1 MTSVPAPNP
10 VLASGPEA
18 PEPVASSARDGDA
31 SRALGVHRT
40 AMRRRTAVIVG
51 LVVALVLVAVASMLL
66 GSNRIGVA
74 EVWAGLT
81 RSGSSTDEAI
91 VWGSRIPRTLIG
103 AAVGAALGIAG
114 LLMQGHTRNPLADP
128 GLFGVSSGAGL
139 AVVLG
144 VYVFG
149 VTSTS
154 ATVWFALVGAL
165 VASVVVFSVTIAG
178 SGTASPVPLALAGAA
193 VSALLAALTSFVVL
207 TDQASLDA
215 YRLWVVGS
223 LAARQLDIL
232 GAVWPFLAAGLVLAV
247 LNVRALDALGLGS
260 ELAKG
265 LGENVLVA
273 RLVGLGG
280 ITLLAAGATAAAGPI
295 GFVGL
300 TVPHVARA
308 LVGTGHRW
316 TLPVSGLVGAALV
329 LLADV
334 IGRLIGGFSEV
345 EVGIVLAVIGGP
357 VFVAVARRRSLV
369 SL

>member
-1 MTSVPAPNP
+1 MVRVPAPTPALAAP
-10 VLASGPEA
+10 VRGT
-18 PEPVASSARDGDA
+18 RDPGVGA
-31 SRALGVHRT
+31 AGVHRT
-40 AMRRRTAVIVG
+40 TTRRRTAIVLG
-51 LVVALVLVAVASMLL
+51 MVVALALVVVASMLL
-66 GSNRIGVA
+66 GSNRIGVDR
-74 EVWAGLT
+74 VLAGLMHT
-81 RSGSSTDEAI
+81 GSSTDDAI
-91 VWGSRIPRTLIG
+91 VWGSRIPRTAIG

-128 GLFGVSSGAGL
+128 GLFGVSAGAGL
-139 AVVLG
+139 AVVIG

-149 VTSTS
+149 ITNTGV
-154 ATVWFALVGAL
+154 TVWFALAGAV

-193 VSALLAALTSFVVL
+193 VSALLGALTSFLVL
-207 TDQASLDA
+207 TDRDSLDA

-223 LAARQLDIL
+223 LSGRQIDVLQ
-232 GAVWPFLAAGLVLAV
+232 AVWPFLVAGLVLAV
-247 LNVRALDALGLGS
+247 LNVRSLDALGLGAD
-260 ELAKG
+260 LAKG

-316 TLPVSGLVGAALV
+316 ALPASALLGAALV

-334 IGRLIGGFSEV
+334 IGRLVGSFAEV
-345 EVGIVLAVIGGP
+345 EVGIILAVIGGP

>member
-1 MTSVPAPNP
+1 MPAPSAAL
-10 VLASGPEA
+10 VSA
-18 PEPVASSARDGDA
+18 PDARATDPIA
-31 SRALGVHRT
+31 ALGVHR
-40 AMRRRTAVIVG
+40 AAIRRRVLVITG
-51 LVVALVLVAVASMLL
+51 LVVALAVVAVASMLL
-66 GSNRIGVA
+66 GSNRIGVDQ
-74 EVWAGLT
+74 VLAGLMRT
-81 RSGSSTDEAI
+81 GSSTDEAI

-103 AAVGAALGIAG
+103 ASVGAALGIAG

-139 AVVLG
+139 AVVIG

-149 VTSTS
+149 VTGTG

-193 VSALLAALTSFVVL
+193 VSALLGALTSFVVL
-207 TDQASLDA
+207 TDQDSLDA

-223 LAARQLDIL
+223 LAARQLDVL
-232 GAVWPFLAAGLVLAV
+232 GAVWPFLVAGLLLAV
-247 LNVRALDALGLGS
+247 LNVRALDALGLGT

-316 TLPVSGLVGAALV
+316 TLPVSALVGAALV

>member
-1 MTSVPAPNP
+1 MFSVPAPSP
-10 VLASGPEA
+10 TLASVPEA
-18 PEPVASSARDGDA
+18 RVTDA
-31 SRALGVHRT
+31 TTALGVHRT
-40 AMRRRTAVIVG
+40 AVRRRVLVIAA
-51 LVVALVLVAVASMLL
+51 LVVVLVLVAVASMLL
-66 GSNRIGVA
+66 GSNRIGVDR
-74 EVWAGLT
+74 VLDGLLRT
-81 RSGSSTDEAI
+81 GSTTDEAI

-149 VTSTS
+149 VTSTG
-154 ATVWFALVGAL
+154 ATVWFALGGAL
-165 VASVVVFSVTIAG
+165 VASVVVFSVTVAG
-178 SGTASPVPLALAGAA
+178 SGTASPIPLALAGAA
-193 VSALLAALTSFVVL
+193 VSALLGALTSFVVL
-207 TDQASLDA
+207 TDQDSLDA

-223 LAARQLDIL
+223 LAARQLDVL
-232 GAVWPFLAAGLVLAV
+232 GAVWPFLVAGLVLAV
-247 LNVRALDALGLGS
+247 VNVRALDALGLGS
-260 ELAKG
+260 DLAKG

-334 IGRLIGGFSEV
+334 VGRLIGGFSEV

>member
-1 MTSVPAPNP
+1 MISVPAPIP
-10 VLASGPEA
+10 VLASAPGASVPDPEA
-18 PEPVASSARDGDA
+18 
-31 SRALGVHRT
+31 ALGVHRR
-40 AMRRRTAVIVG
+40 AVRRRVLVIAG
-51 LVVALVLVAVASMLL
+51 LVVVLAVVAVLSMLL
-66 GSNRIGVA
+66 GSNRIGVDQ
-74 EVWAGLT
+74 VLAGLT
-81 RSGSSTDEAI
+81 RTGSGTDEAI

-103 AAVGAALGIAG
+103 ASVGAALGIAG

-149 VTSTS
+149 VSSTG
-154 ATVWFALVGAL
+154 ATVWFALAGAL

-193 VSALLAALTSFVVL
+193 VSALLGALTSFVVL
-207 TDQASLDA
+207 TDQESLDA

-223 LAARQLDIL
+223 LAARQLDVL
-232 GAVWPFLAAGLVLAV
+232 GAVWPFLLTGLVLAL

-260 ELAKG
+260 DLAKG

-300 TVPHVARA
+300 TVPHIARA
-308 LVGTGHRW
+308 VVGTGHRW
-316 TLPVSGLVGAALV
+316 TVPVSALLGAALV
-329 LLADV
+329 LAADV
-334 IGRLIGGFSEV
+334 VGRLVGGFSEI

>member
-1 MTSVPAPNP
+1 MASVPPPPLAVPTAPAALP
-10 VLASGPEA
+10 GAVVEA
-18 PEPVASSARDGDA
+18 T
-31 SRALGVHRT
+31 GVHRRT
-40 AMRRRTAVIVG
+40 TRRRLTILLGLAV
-51 LVVALVLVAVASMLL
+51 VVLGAAVASMLL
-66 GSNRIGVA
+66 GSNHIGVDR
-74 EVWAGLT
+74 VLAGLT
-81 RSGSSTDEAI
+81 RSGSGTDEAI

-114 LLMQGHTRNPLADP
+114 LLMQGHTRNTLADP
-128 GLFGVSSGAGL
+128 GLFGVSAGAGL

-144 VYVFG
+144 VFVFG
-149 VTSTS
+149 VTSTGAS
-154 ATVWFALVGAL
+154 VWFALVGAV
-165 VASVVVFSVTIAG
+165 VASVVVFSVTVAG

-193 VSALLAALTSFVVL
+193 VSALLVL
-207 TDQASLDA
+207 TDQDSLDA

-223 LAARQLDIL
+223 LSGRQLDVL
-232 GAVWPFLAAGLVLAV
+232 VAAWPFMAVGLVLAIW
-247 LNVRALDALGLGS
+247 NTRALDALGLGS

-265 LGENVLVA
+265 LGEDLLTA

-308 LVGTGHRW
+308 VVGTGHRW
-316 TLPVSGLVGAALV
+316 TLPASALLGAALV

-334 IGRLIGGFSEV
+334 VGRLVGGFAEV

>member
-1 MTSVPAPNP
+1 MVSVPAPTP
-10 VLASGPEA
+10 ALASA
-18 PEPVASSARDGDA
+18 PDARAVDPTD
-31 SRALGVHRT
+31 ALGVHR
-40 AMRRRTAVIVG
+40 AAVRRRFLVIVG
-51 LVVALVLVAVASMLL
+51 LLVVLAAVAVASMLL
-66 GSNRIGVA
+66 GSNRIGVDR
-74 EVWAGLT
+74 VLDGLT

-91 VWGSRIPRTLIG
+91 VWGSRIPRTFIG

-139 AVVLG
+139 AVVIG

-149 VTSTS
+149 VTSTG
-154 ATVWFALVGAL
+154 ATVWFALAGAV

-193 VSALLAALTSFVVL
+193 VSALLGALTSFIVL
-207 TDQASLDA
+207 TDQDSLDA

-223 LAARQLDIL
+223 LAARQLDVL
-232 GAVWPFLAAGLVLAV
+232 GAVWPFLVAGLVLAV
-247 LNVRALDALGLGS
+247 LNVRALDALGLGT

-265 LGENVLVA
+265 LGENIVVA

-316 TLPVSGLVGAALV
+316 TLPVSALVGASLV

-334 IGRLIGGFSEV
+334 VGRLVGGFAEV

>member
-1 MTSVPAPNP
+1 MISVPAPTP
-10 VLASGPEA
+10 ALASA
-18 PEPVASSARDGDA
+18 QDARAVDRTD
-31 SRALGVHRT
+31 ALGVHR
-40 AMRRRTAVIVG
+40 AAVRRRVLMIVG
-51 LVVALVLVAVASMLL
+51 LLVVLAAMAVASMLL
-66 GSNRIGVA
+66 GSNRIGVDR
-74 EVWAGLT
+74 VLDGLT

-91 VWGSRIPRTLIG
+91 VWGSRIPRTFIG

-139 AVVLG
+139 AVVIG

-149 VTSTS
+149 VTSTG
-154 ATVWFALVGAL
+154 ATVWFALAGAV

-193 VSALLAALTSFVVL
+193 VSALLGALTSFIVL
-207 TDQASLDA
+207 TDQDSLDA

-223 LAARQLDIL
+223 LAARQLDVL
-232 GAVWPFLAAGLVLAV
+232 GAVWPFLVAGLVLAV
-247 LNVRALDALGLGS
+247 LNVRALDALGLGTD
-260 ELAKG
+260 LAKG

-308 LVGTGHRW
+308 LVGTSHRW
-316 TLPVSGLVGAALV
+316 TLPVSALVGASLV

-334 IGRLIGGFSEV
+334 VGRLVGGFAEV

>member
-1 MTSVPAPNP
+1 M
-10 VLASGPEA
+10 L
-18 PEPVASSARDGDA
+18 
-31 SRALGVHRT
+31 
-40 AMRRRTAVIVG
+40 
-51 LVVALVLVAVASMLL
+51 LVLVIAAVASLLL
-66 GSNRIGVA
+66 GSNRISVDH
-74 EVWAGLT
+74 VLAGLT
-81 RSGSSTDEAI
+81 HTGSSTDDAI
-91 VWGSRIPRTLIG
+91 VWGSRVPRTAIG

-128 GLFGVSSGAGL
+128 GLFGVSAGAGL
-139 AVVLG
+139 AIVVAAS
-144 VYVFG
+144 VFG
-149 VTSTS
+149 VTSS
-154 ATVWFALVGAL
+154 GATVWFALAGAV

-193 VSALLAALTSFVVL
+193 VSALLGALTSFLVL
-207 TDQASLDA
+207 TDQDSLDA

-223 LAARQLDIL
+223 LSGRQLDVL
-232 GAVWPFLAAGLVLAV
+232 QAVWPFLVAGLLLAV
-247 LNVRALDALGLGS
+247 LNVRALDALGLGAD
-260 ELAKG
+260 LAKG

-316 TLPVSGLVGAALV
+316 ALPASALLGAALV
-329 LLADV
+329 LVADV
-334 IGRLIGGFSEV
+334 IGRLVGGFAEV
-345 EVGIVLAVIGGP
+345 EVGIVLAVLGGP

>member
-1 MTSVPAPNP
+1 MPSPET
-10 VLASGPEA
+10 VLTPDRAARTDGP
-18 PEPVASSARDGDA
+18 P
-31 SRALGVHRT
+31 RADGVHRR
-40 AMRRRTAVIVG
+40 AVRRRL
-51 LVVALVLVAVASMLL
+51 LVVVVLVVVLAVAAVASMLL
-66 GSNRIGVA
+66 GSNRLGVDQ
-74 EVWAGLT
+74 VLAGLT
-81 RSGSSTDEAI
+81 RSGSSTAEAV

-149 VTSTS
+149 VTSTG
-154 ATVWFALVGAL
+154 ATVWFALVGAV
-165 VASVVVFSVTIAG
+165 VASVVVFSVTVAG

-193 VSALLAALTSFVVL
+193 VSALLGALTSFIVL
-207 TDQASLDA
+207 TDQESLDA

-223 LAARQLDIL
+223 LAARQLDVL
-232 GAVWPFLAAGLVLAV
+232 AAAAPFLLVGAVLAV
-247 LNVRALDALGLGS
+247 WNTRALDALGLGA

-265 LGENVLVA
+265 LGENVLAA

-316 TLPVSGLVGAALV
+316 TLPVSALVGAALV
-329 LLADV
+329 LVADV
-334 IGRLIGGFSEV
+334 VGRLVGGFSEV
-345 EVGIVLAVIGGP
+345 EVGIVLAVLGGP

>member
-1 MTSVPAPNP
+1 MISVPAPSSA
-10 VLASGPEA
+10 LAPA
-18 PEPVASSARDGDA
+18 PETRVVNPTD
-31 SRALGVHRT
+31 ALGIHRD
-40 AMRRRTAVIVG
+40 AVRRRVLVIVG
-51 LVVALVLVAVASMLL
+51 LVVMLALIAVASMLL
-66 GSNRIGVA
+66 GSNRIGIDRVL
-74 EVWAGLT
+74 AGLT
-81 RSGSSTDEAI
+81 RTGSGTDEAI
-91 VWGSRIPRTLIG
+91 VWGSRIPRTCIG

-139 AVVLG
+139 AVVIG

-149 VTSTS
+149 VTGTG

-193 VSALLAALTSFVVL
+193 VSALLGALTSFVVL
-207 TDQASLDA
+207 TDQDSLDA

-223 LAARQLDIL
+223 LAARQLDVL
-232 GAVWPFLAAGLVLAV
+232 GAVWPFLVAGLVLAV
-247 LNVRALDALGLGS
+247 LNVRALDALGLGTD
-260 ELAKG
+260 LAKG

-308 LVGTGHRW
+308 LAGTGHRW
-316 TLPVSGLVGAALV
+316 ALPVSALVGAALV

-334 IGRLIGGFSEV
+334 VGRLIGGFSEV

>member
-1 MTSVPAPNP
+1 MASVPPPPLAVPTAPAALP
-10 VLASGPEA
+10 GAVIGAS
-18 PEPVASSARDGDA
+18 
-31 SRALGVHRT
+31 GVHRRT
-40 AMRRRTAVIVG
+40 ARRRVAVLLGLAV
-51 LVVALVLVAVASMLL
+51 LVVAAAVASMLL
-66 GSNRIGVA
+66 GSNHIGADRVF
-74 EVWAGLT
+74 AGLM
-81 RSGSSTDEAI
+81 RSGSGTDEAI
-91 VWGSRIPRTLIG
+91 VWGSRVPRTLIG
-103 AAVGAALGIAG
+103 ASVGAALGIAG

-128 GLFGVSSGAGL
+128 GLFGVSAGAGL

-144 VYVFG
+144 VFVFG

-154 ATVWFALVGAL
+154 ASVWFALVGAV
-165 VASVVVFSVTIAG
+165 VASVVVFSVTVAG

-193 VSALLAALTSFVVL
+193 VSALLGALTSFIVL
-207 TDQASLDA
+207 TDQDSLDA

-223 LAARQLDIL
+223 LAARQLDVL
-232 GAVWPFLAAGLVLAV
+232 GAVWPFLVAGLVLAV
-247 LNVRALDALGLGS
+247 LNVRALDALGLGT

-273 RLVGLGG
+273 RLVGLGA

-316 TLPVSGLVGAALV
+316 TLPVSGIVGAALV

-334 IGRLIGGFSEV
+334 VGRLIGGFSEV

>member
-1 MTSVPAPNP
+1 MICVPAPIP
-10 VLASGPEA
+10 ALASTPGASVPDPEA
-18 PEPVASSARDGDA
+18 
-31 SRALGVHRT
+31 ALGMHRR
-40 AMRRRTAVIVG
+40 AVRRRVLVIAG
-51 LVVALVLVAVASMLL
+51 LVVVLAVVAVLSMLL
-66 GSNRIGVA
+66 GSNRIGVDQ
-74 EVWAGLT
+74 VLAGLT
-81 RSGSSTDEAI
+81 RTGSGTDEAI

-103 AAVGAALGIAG
+103 ASVGAALGIAG

-139 AVVLG
+139 AVVVG

-149 VTSTS
+149 ITGTG

-193 VSALLAALTSFVVL
+193 VSALLGALTSFVVL
-207 TDQASLDA
+207 TDQDSLDA

-223 LAARQLDIL
+223 LAARQLDVL
-232 GAVWPFLAAGLVLAV
+232 GAVWPFLVAGLLLAV
-247 LNVRALDALGLGS
+247 LNVRALDALGLGT

-273 RLVGLGG
+273 RLVGLGA

-316 TLPVSGLVGAALV
+316 TLPVSALVGAALV

-357 VFVAVARRRSLV
+357 VFIAVARRRSLV

>member
-1 MTSVPAPNP
+1 MISVPAPSP
-10 VLASGPEA
+10 ALASLPD
-18 PEPVASSARDGDA
+18 ARTTDPIA
-31 SRALGVHRT
+31 ALGAHR
-40 AMRRRTAVIVG
+40 AAVRRRV
-51 LVVALVLVAVASMLL
+51 LVLVGLLAALVVVSVASMLL
-66 GSNRIGVA
+66 GSNRIGVDQ
-74 EVWAGLT
+74 VLAGLT
-81 RSGSSTDEAI
+81 RTGTGTDEAI

-103 AAVGAALGIAG
+103 ASVGAALGVAG

-139 AVVLG
+139 AVVIG

-149 VTSTS
+149 VTSTG
-154 ATVWFALVGAL
+154 ATVWFALVGAV

-193 VSALLAALTSFVVL
+193 VSALLGALTSFVVL

-223 LAARQLDIL
+223 LAARQLDVL
-232 GAVWPFLAAGLVLAV
+232 GAVWPFLVVGLVLAV
-247 LNVRALDALGLGS
+247 GNVRALDALGLGTD
-260 ELAKG
+260 LAKG

-316 TLPVSGLVGAALV
+316 TLPTSALVGAALV

-334 IGRLIGGFSEV
+334 VGRVIGGFSEV

>member
-1 MTSVPAPNP
+1 MAPVP
-10 VLASGPEA
+10 L
-18 PEPVASSARDGDA
+18 PEPVLTPARAARTDTA
-31 SRALGVHRT
+31 PRADGVHRT
-40 AMRRRTAVIVG
+40 AVRRRLLVVAV
-51 LVVALVLVAVASMLL
+51 LVVALVAAAVASMLF
-66 GSNRIGVA
+66 GSNRLGVDQ
-74 EVWAGLT
+74 VIAGLT
-81 RSGSSTDEAI
+81 RTGSSTAEAV

-149 VTSTS
+149 VTSTG
-154 ATVWFALVGAL
+154 ATVWFALAGAV
-165 VASVVVFSVTIAG
+165 VASVVVFSVTVAG

-193 VSALLAALTSFVVL
+193 VSALLGAVTSFIVL
-207 TDQASLDA
+207 TDQDSLDA

-223 LAARQLDIL
+223 LAARQLDVL
-232 GAVWPFLAAGLVLAV
+232 VAAAPFLLVGAVLAV
-247 LNVRALDALGLGS
+247 WNVRALDALGLGA
-260 ELAKG
+260 ELARG

-316 TLPVSGLVGAALV
+316 TLPVSALVGAALV
-329 LLADV
+329 LVADV
-334 IGRLIGGFSEV
+334 VGRLVGGFSEV
-345 EVGIVLAVIGGP
+345 EVGIVLAVLGGP

>member
-1 MTSVPAPNP
+1 MISVPAPTP
-10 VLASGPEA
+10 ALASA
-18 PEPVASSARDGDA
+18 PDARAVDVTD
-31 SRALGVHRT
+31 ALGVHR
-40 AMRRRTAVIVG
+40 AAVRRRVLVIVG
-51 LVVALVLVAVASMLL
+51 LLVVLAAVAVASMLL
-66 GSNRIGVA
+66 GSNRIGVDR
-74 EVWAGLT
+74 VLDGLT

-91 VWGSRIPRTLIG
+91 VWGSRIPRTFIG

-139 AVVLG
+139 AVVIG

-149 VTSTS
+149 VTSTG
-154 ATVWFALVGAL
+154 ATVWFALVGAV

-193 VSALLAALTSFVVL
+193 VSALLGALTSFVVL
-207 TDQASLDA
+207 TDQDSLDA

-223 LAARQLDIL
+223 LAARHLDVL
-232 GAVWPFLAAGLVLAV
+232 GAVWPFLVAGLVLAV
-247 LNVRALDALGLGS
+247 LNVRALDALGLGTD
-260 ELAKG
+260 LAKG
-265 LGENVLVA
+265 LGENIVVA

-316 TLPVSGLVGAALV
+316 TLPVSALVGASLV

-334 IGRLIGGFSEV
+334 VGRLVGGFAEV

>member
-1 MTSVPAPNP
+1 MIRVPAPSP
-10 VLASGPEA
+10 ALVPTAGA
-18 PEPVASSARDGDA
+18 PAADRPD
-31 SRALGVHRT
+31 ALGVHRT
-40 AMRRRTAVIVG
+40 AVRRRLAVVVG
-51 LVVALVLVAVASMLL
+51 LVVVLGVVMVASMLL
-66 GSNRIGVA
+66 GSNRIGVDQ
-74 EVWAGLT
+74 VLAGLT
-81 RSGSSTDEAI
+81 RTGSGTDEAI
-91 VWGSRIPRTLIG
+91 VWGSRVPRTLIG

-149 VTSTS
+149 VSSTG
-154 ATVWFALVGAL
+154 ATVWFALAGAL

-193 VSALLAALTSFVVL
+193 VSALLGALTSFVVL
-207 TDQASLDA
+207 TDQESLDA

-223 LAARQLDIL
+223 LAARQLDVL
-232 GAVWPFLAAGLVLAV
+232 GAVWPFLLTGLVLAL

-300 TVPHVARA
+300 TVPHIARA
-308 LVGTGHRW
+308 VVGTGHRW
-316 TLPVSGLVGAALV
+316 TVPVSALLGAALV
-329 LLADV
+329 LAADV
-334 IGRLIGGFSEV
+334 VGRLVGGFSEI

>member
-1 MTSVPAPNP
+1 MISVPAPSP
-10 VLASGPEA
+10 TLASA
-18 PEPVASSARDGDA
+18 PVARAVDPADAR
-31 SRALGVHRT
+31 GVHR
-40 AMRRRTAVIVG
+40 AAVRRRLLVIG
-51 LVVALVLVAVASMLL
+51 LLVLVLVAAAVASMLL
-66 GSNRIGVA
+66 GSNRIGVDR
-74 EVWAGLT
+74 VLAGLT
-81 RSGSSTDEAI
+81 RSGSGTDEAI

-103 AAVGAALGIAG
+103 AAIGAALGIAG

-149 VTSTS
+149 VTSTG

-193 VSALLAALTSFVVL
+193 VSALLGALTSFVVL

-223 LAARQLDIL
+223 LAARQLDVL
-232 GAVWPFLAAGLVLAV
+232 GAVWPFLVVGLVLAV
-247 LNVRALDALGLGS
+247 ANVRALDALGLGTD
-260 ELAKG
+260 LAKG
-265 LGENVLVA
+265 LGENVVVA

-316 TLPVSGLVGAALV
+316 TLPVSALVGASLV
-329 LLADV
+329 LVADV
-334 IGRLIGGFSEV
+334 VGRLVGGFSEV

>member
-1 MTSVPAPNP
+1 MISVPAPIP
-10 VLASGPEA
+10 ALASA
-18 PEPVASSARDGDA
+18 PDARAVDLTD
-31 SRALGVHRT
+31 ALGVHR
-40 AMRRRTAVIVG
+40 AAVRRRVLVIVG
-51 LVVALVLVAVASMLL
+51 LLVVLAAVAVASMLL
-66 GSNRIGVA
+66 GSNRIGVDR
-74 EVWAGLT
+74 VLDGLT
-81 RSGSSTDEAI
+81 RTGSSTDEAI
-91 VWGSRIPRTLIG
+91 VWGSRIPRTFIG

-139 AVVLG
+139 AVVIG

-149 VTSTS
+149 VTSTG
-154 ATVWFALVGAL
+154 ATVWFALAGAV

-193 VSALLAALTSFVVL
+193 VSALLGALTSFVVL
-207 TDQASLDA
+207 TDQDSLDA

-223 LAARQLDIL
+223 LAARQLDVL
-232 GAVWPFLAAGLVLAV
+232 GAVWPFLVAGLVLAV
-247 LNVRALDALGLGS
+247 LNVRALDALGLGT

-265 LGENVLVA
+265 LGENIVVA

-316 TLPVSGLVGAALV
+316 TLPVSALVGASLV

-334 IGRLIGGFSEV
+334 VGRLVGGFAEV

-357 VFVAVARRRSLV
+357 MFVAVARRRSLV

>member
-1 MTSVPAPNP
+1 MISVPAPTP
-10 VLASGPEA
+10 ALASA
-18 PEPVASSARDGDA
+18 PDARAVDPTDA
-31 SRALGVHRT
+31 FGVHR
-40 AMRRRTAVIVG
+40 AAVRRRVLVIVG
-51 LVVALVLVAVASMLL
+51 LLVVLAAVAVASMLL
-66 GSNRIGVA
+66 GSNRIGVDR
-74 EVWAGLT
+74 VLDGLT

-91 VWGSRIPRTLIG
+91 VWGSRIPRTFIG

-139 AVVLG
+139 AVVIG

-149 VTSTS
+149 VTSTG
-154 ATVWFALVGAL
+154 ATVWFALAGAV

-193 VSALLAALTSFVVL
+193 VSALLGALTSFIVL
-207 TDQASLDA
+207 TDQDSLDA

-223 LAARQLDIL
+223 LAARQLDVL
-232 GAVWPFLAAGLVLAV
+232 GAVWPFLVAGLVLAV
-247 LNVRALDALGLGS
+247 LNVRALDALGLGT

-265 LGENVLVA
+265 LGENIVVA

-316 TLPVSGLVGAALV
+316 TLPVSALVGASLV

-334 IGRLIGGFSEV
+334 VGRLVGGFAEV

>member
-1 MTSVPAPNP
+1 MPPPVPVVTDARSTVVSAAVGSV
-10 VLASGPEA
+10 
-18 PEPVASSARDGDA
+18 
-31 SRALGVHRT
+31 GVHRAT
-40 AMRRRTAVIVG
+40 LRRRAL
-51 LVVALVLVAVASMLL
+51 LVVAMVLALAVTVVLSMVL
-66 GSNRIGVA
+66 GSNQIGTGRVL
-74 EVWAGLT
+74 AGLLHT
-81 RSGSSTDEAI
+81 GSSTDEAI
-91 VWGSRIPRTLIG
+91 VWGSRVPRTLIG
-103 AAVGAALGIAG
+103 ATVGAALGVAG

-128 GLFGVSSGAGL
+128 GLFGVSAGAGL

-149 VTSTS
+149 ITSTGV
-154 ATVWFALVGAL
+154 TVWFALAGAV

-193 VSALLAALTSFVVL
+193 VSALLGAVTSFIVL
-207 TDQASLDA
+207 TDQDSLDA

-223 LAARQLDIL
+223 LSGRQLDVL
-232 GAVWPFLAAGLVLAV
+232 GATWPFLVVGLVLAV
-247 LNVRALDALGLGS
+247 ANVRALDALGLGTD
-260 ELAKG
+260 LARG
-265 LGENVLVA
+265 LGENLLVA

-316 TLPVSGLVGAALV
+316 ALPASALLGAALV

-334 IGRLIGGFSEV
+334 IGRLIGGFAEV

-369 SL
+369 AL

>member
-1 MTSVPAPNP
+1 MISVPPPTTA
-10 VLASGPEA
+10 LASSPDVRRTTPA
-18 PEPVASSARDGDA
+18 DA
-31 SRALGVHRT
+31 HGVHRT
-40 AMRRRTAVIVG
+40 AVRRRAAIIVG
-51 LVVALVLVAVASMLL
+51 LVLALLVVATLSMLL
-66 GSNRIGVA
+66 GSNRIGADQVL
-74 EVWAGLT
+74 AGLT
-81 RSGSSTDEAI
+81 RTGSGTDEAI
-91 VWGSRIPRTLIG
+91 VWGSRVPRTLIG

-149 VTSTS
+149 ITSTG

-193 VSALLAALTSFVVL
+193 VSALLGALTSFVVL
-207 TDQASLDA
+207 TDQDSLDA

-223 LAARQLDIL
+223 LAARQLDVL
-232 GAVWPFLAAGLVLAV
+232 GAVWPFLVAGLVLAV

-273 RLVGLGG
+273 RLAGLGG

-316 TLPVSGLVGAALV
+316 TLPVSALVGAALV

-334 IGRLIGGFSEV
+334 IGRLVGGFSEV

>member
-1 MTSVPAPNP
+1 MPAPTP
-10 VLASGPEA
+10 ALASA
-18 PEPVASSARDGDA
+18 PDARAVDPTD
-31 SRALGVHRT
+31 ALGVHRS
-40 AMRRRTAVIVG
+40 AVRRRVLVIVG
-51 LVVALVLVAVASMLL
+51 LLVVLAAVAVASMLL
-66 GSNRIGVA
+66 GSNRIGVDR
-74 EVWAGLT
+74 VLDGLT

-91 VWGSRIPRTLIG
+91 VWGSRIPRTFIG

-139 AVVLG
+139 AVVIG

-149 VTSTS
+149 VTSTG
-154 ATVWFALVGAL
+154 ATVWFALAGAV

-193 VSALLAALTSFVVL
+193 VSALLGALTSFVVL
-207 TDQASLDA
+207 TDQDSLDA

-223 LAARQLDIL
+223 LAARQLDVL
-232 GAVWPFLAAGLVLAV
+232 GAVWPFLVAGLVLAV
-247 LNVRALDALGLGS
+247 LNVRALDALGLGT

-265 LGENVLVA
+265 LGENIVVA

-316 TLPVSGLVGAALV
+316 TLPVSALVGASLV

-334 IGRLIGGFSEV
+334 VGRLVGGFAEV

>member
-1 MTSVPAPNP
+1 MISVPAPSP
-10 VLASGPEA
+10 ALAPDPGA
-18 PEPVASSARDGDA
+18 PTRDVPA
-31 SRALGVHRT
+31 ALGVHRS
-40 AMRRRTAVIVG
+40 AVRRRTAVVVG
-51 LVVALVLVAVASMLL
+51 LVGVLALVAVASMLL
-66 GSNRIGVA
+66 GSNRIGVDQ
-74 EVWAGLT
+74 VLAGLT
-81 RSGSSTDEAI
+81 RTGSGTDEAI

-128 GLFGVSSGAGL
+128 GLFGVSAGAGL

-149 VTSTS
+149 VTSTG
-154 ATVWFALVGAL
+154 ATVWFALAGAM

-193 VSALLAALTSFVVL
+193 VSALLGALTSFVVL
-207 TDQASLDA
+207 TDQDSLDA

-223 LAARQLDIL
+223 LAARQLDVL
-232 GAVWPFLAAGLVLAV
+232 AAVWPFLLVGLVLAV
-247 LNVRALDALGLGS
+247 WNTRALDALGLGS
-260 ELAKG
+260 DLARG
-265 LGENVLVA
+265 LGEDVLVA

-316 TLPVSGLVGAALV
+316 TLPVSALVGAALV
-329 LLADV
+329 LFADV
-334 IGRLIGGFSEV
+334 VGRLVGGFSEV

>member
-1 MTSVPAPNP
+1 MVRVPSPETVLTPDRAARAVAAPG
-10 VLASGPEA
+10 AG
-18 PEPVASSARDGDA
+18 SA
-31 SRALGVHRT
+31 HRQ
-40 AMRRRTAVIVG
+40 AVRRRLSVVAV
-51 LVVALVLVAVASMLL
+51 LVVVLLVAAVASMLF
-66 GSNRIGVA
+66 GSNRLGVDQ
-74 EVWAGLT
+74 VLAGLT
-81 RSGSSTDEAI
+81 RSGSSTAEAV
-91 VWGSRIPRTLIG
+91 VWGSRVPRTLIG

-149 VTSTS
+149 VTSTG
-154 ATVWFALVGAL
+154 ATVWFALAGAV
-165 VASVVVFSVTIAG
+165 VASVVVFSVTVAG

-193 VSALLAALTSFVVL
+193 VSALLAAITSFIVL
-207 TDQASLDA
+207 TDQDSLDA

-223 LAARQLDIL
+223 LAARQLDVL
-232 GAVWPFLAAGLVLAV
+232 AAAAPFLLVGAALAVW
-247 LNVRALDALGLGS
+247 NTRALDALGLGS
-260 ELAKG
+260 ELARG
-265 LGENVLVA
+265 LGEDVLVA

-280 ITLLAAGATAAAGPI
+280 ITLLAAGATAAAGPV

-316 TLPVSGLVGAALV
+316 TLPVSALVGAALV
-329 LLADV
+329 LVADV
-334 IGRLIGGFSEV
+334 VGRLVGGFSEV
-345 EVGIVLAVIGGP
+345 EVGIVLAVLGGP

>member
-1 MTSVPAPNP
+1 MPAPTP
-10 VLASGPEA
+10 ALASA
-18 PEPVASSARDGDA
+18 PDARAVDPTD
-31 SRALGVHRT
+31 ALGVHR
-40 AMRRRTAVIVG
+40 AAVHRRVLVIVG
-51 LVVALVLVAVASMLL
+51 LLVVLAAVAVASMLL
-66 GSNRIGVA
+66 GSNRIGVDR
-74 EVWAGLT
+74 VLDGLT

-91 VWGSRIPRTLIG
+91 VWGSRIPRTFIG
-103 AAVGAALGIAG
+103 AAVGAALGVAG

-139 AVVLG
+139 AVVIG

-149 VTSTS
+149 VTSTG
-154 ATVWFALVGAL
+154 ATVWFALAGAV

-193 VSALLAALTSFVVL
+193 VSALLGALTSFIVL
-207 TDQASLDA
+207 TDQDSLDA

-223 LAARQLDIL
+223 LAARQLDVL
-232 GAVWPFLAAGLVLAV
+232 GAVWPFLVAGLVLAV
-247 LNVRALDALGLGS
+247 LNVRALDALGLGTD
-260 ELAKG
+260 LAKG
-265 LGENVLVA
+265 LGENIVVA

-316 TLPVSGLVGAALV
+316 TLPVSALVGASLV

-334 IGRLIGGFSEV
+334 VGRLVGGFAEV

>member
-1 MTSVPAPNP
+1 MASVPPPPLAAPTAP
-10 VLASGPEA
+10 AALPGAVIGAS
-18 PEPVASSARDGDA
+18 
-31 SRALGVHRT
+31 GVHRRT
-40 AMRRRTAVIVG
+40 ARRRVAILLGLAV
-51 LVVALVLVAVASMLL
+51 LVVVAAVASMLL
-66 GSNRIGVA
+66 GSNQIGADRVL
-74 EVWAGLT
+74 AGLMRT
-81 RSGSSTDEAI
+81 GSGTDEAI
-91 VWGSRIPRTLIG
+91 VWGSRVPRTLIG
-103 AAVGAALGIAG
+103 ASVGAALGIAG

-128 GLFGVSSGAGL
+128 GLFGVSAGAGL

-144 VYVFG
+144 VFVFG

-154 ATVWFALVGAL
+154 ASVWFALVGAV
-165 VASVVVFSVTIAG
+165 VASVVVFSVTVAG

-193 VSALLAALTSFVVL
+193 VSALLGALTSFIVL
-207 TDQASLDA
+207 TDQDSLDA

-223 LAARQLDIL
+223 LSGRQLDVL
-232 GAVWPFLAAGLVLAV
+232 AAAWPFMAVGLVLAIW
-247 LNVRALDALGLGS
+247 NTRALDALGLGS

-265 LGENVLVA
+265 LGEDLLTA

-295 GFVGL
+295 AFVGL

-308 LVGTGHRW
+308 VVGTGHRW
-316 TLPVSGLVGAALV
+316 TLPASALLGAVLV
-329 LLADV
+329 LVADV
-334 IGRLIGGFSEV
+334 VGRLIGGFAEV